1 MIEGKQKFSI
11 SQYQTEEP
19 HENAFRCEMQC
30 TAEYATD
37 ALIRA
42 ILSINERVDDTG
54 ILKAKNGF
62 WLILQDA
69 VNERLQQKAGID
81 EE

>member
-1 MIEGKQKFSI
+1 MNEGRQSFKI
-11 SQYQTEEP
+11 HQYETGDP
-19 HENAFRCEMQC
+19 HENAFRCEMHC

-54 ILKAKNGF
+54 VLKTKNGF

-69 VNERLQQKAGID
+69 VNERLQKKARIEND
-81 EE
+81 